1 MSIEDLEQHGVLLP
15 KKEWGKHELKTT
27 TSEIPM
33 LLIFLCS
40 VAGCIIT
47 WMGNGNSWTWVG
59 ICLFFVAFAFVIV
72 LCDKAIQRQRERFK
86 QERGEAESK
95 SQPETEN

>member
-1 MSIEDLEQHGVLLP
+1 MSIEDLEKHGVLLP

-40 VAGCIIT
+40 VAGCV
-47 WMGNGNSWTWVG
+47 MTWVG
-59 ICLFFVAFAFVIV
+59 GGNTWTWIGIVLFFVAFGIVIL
-72 LCDKAIQRQRERFK
+72 LCDQAIQRQRERFK
-86 QERGEAESK
+86 KERSEAEGK
-95 SQPETEN
+95 SGSETEN